1 MSGSGEFDRIARH
14 FAPLAAPE
22 ALGLL
27 DDAAVITP
35 KPDEDLVTTV
45 DQMIESVHFLPEDRP
60 DLVARKLLRRNLSDI
75 AAMGARPLGY
85 LLTTALRKDTE
96 EGFLARFAE
105 GLAEDQVQYGIGLF
119 GGDSTSTP
127 GPLSFSVTMFG
138 AVPAGRAVRRAGA
151 RPGDLVIVTG
161 TLGDAALGL
170 AASRGRLD
178 DPTGYLVQRRLLPEP
193 PVGLP
198 IVGFADAAIDI
209 SDGLLQD
216 LGHVCR
222 ASGVAAEI
230 EADRVPASA
239 AALAAG
245 DDWFETRL
253 QGGDDYELVLAVP
266 ASAEASLRD
275 AAGTVRLSVI
285 GRFVE
290 GAPSVTVR
298 DASGQ
303 LVPIAGT
310 GWRHF

>member
-1 MSGSGEFDRIARH
+1 MSGGGEFDRIARY

-27 DDAAVITP
+27 DDAAVIRP
-35 KPDEDLVTTV
+35 NPGEDLVTTV
-45 DQMIESVHFLPEDRP
+45 DQMIESVHFLPEDPP

-85 LLTTALRKDTE
+85 LLTTALRSDTGE
-96 EGFLARFAE
+96 EVLARFAE
-105 GLAEDQVQYGIGLF
+105 GLAADQARYGIGLF

-138 AVPAGRAVRRAGA
+138 AVARGQAVRRSGA
-151 RPGDLVIVTG
+151 RAGDLIVATG

-170 AASRGRLD
+170 AAAQGRLG
-178 DPTGYLVQRRLLPEP
+178 DPTGHLARRRLLPEP

-198 IVGFADAAIDI
+198 IAGLAHAAIDV

-230 EADRVPASA
+230 DAARVPASD
-239 AALAAG
+239 AALATG
-245 DDWFETRL
+245 DDWTETRL

-266 ASAEASLRD
+266 AAAEASLRA
-275 AAGTVRLSVI
+275 AAGAVRLSVI
-285 GRFVE
+285 GRFVA
-290 GAPSVTVR
+290 GPPAVR
-298 DASGQ
+298 MLDAAGQ
-303 LVPIAGT
+303 VLPIAGT